1 MEEDRAPIPE
11 LDQLLGSL
19 CLISLLIGT
28 PANIISFIYFYRQ
41 TPYTALSTLYTAIA
55 ATDAWISLNG
65 YPNAV
70 LLLSSRD
77 PGLFGD
83 YTFRQLWGLTWE
95 PMPYFSVFLVLV
107 ISLMR
112 TVKIVWPTHQV
123 KQKHV
128 VILIGSYAAFLV
140 VRFLVGI
147 TFFGKYGLSKA
158 YPGYPYIQ
166 ISDITYTAFDLYLS
180 LVSLAF
186 PIVPIIVS
194 ASISM
199 TMLILSKRTT
209 ASTHRSDK
217 IKNYATVTVL
227 IFTLVYISC
236 NIPVFLCYLRF
247 AIWKLSDWK
256 VDIFHGPSVFLDRYI
271 WILTYITQVQL
282 NSFLNPCVYLLRMG
296 KFRAYLK
303 ELVTGAARAIRR
315 LVGDNQNIPGT
326 SQIGPNNQSHSHDT
340 VLTKSSTDRPL
351 PPYCGD
357 ITPDPIME
365 SVLMSALPESLC
377 ASRASQTHCE
387 CEVSQPCSSSSLFT
401 SDNLK
406 PSNSLLKSSS
416 KVSPIAEEGKNCD
429 KMSPIA
435 EEQNFS
441 EGKVSPIAEEQNF
454 SDGKVFP
461 IAEEQNFNDAE
472 LQSSFS
478 GDAIP
483 VILINHWASE
493 TQDTCVQKRDI
504 R

>member
-1 MEEDRAPIPE
+1 MSEDLAPIPE
-11 LDQLLGSL
+11 VDQLLGSL

-41 TPYTALSTLYTAIA
+41 TPYTALSTLYTVIA

-140 VRFLVGI
+140 VRFLVGFS
-147 TFFGKYGLSKA
+147 FFGKYGLNEL
-158 YPGYPYIQ
+158 YPEYPYMQ
-166 ISDITYTAFDLYLS
+166 ITNKTYMAFDLYLS

-199 TMLILSKRTT
+199 TMLILSKKTT

-227 IFTLVYISC
+227 IFTLVYICC
-236 NIPVFLCYLRF
+236 NIPVFLCYLRY
-247 AIWKLSDWK
+247 ATWKLSDWK

-296 KFRAYLK
+296 KFRSYLK
-303 ELVTGAARAIRR
+303 ELVTGAATSLRIR

-340 VLTKSSTDRPL
+340 VLTRSSTDRPL

-365 SVLMSALPESLC
+365 SVLMSALPRSLC
-377 ASRASQTHCE
+377 ASRASPTHCE

-416 KVSPIAEEGKNCD
+416 KVSPMAEEGKNHD
-429 KMSPIA
+429 
-435 EEQNFS
+435 
-441 EGKVSPIAEEQNF
+441 KVSTITKELNY
-454 SDGKVFP
+454 S
-461 IAEEQNFNDAE
+461 DAE

-478 GDAIP
+478 GDAMP
-483 VILINHWASE
+483 EILVNHWASQ
-493 TQDTCVQKRDI
+493 TI
-504 R
+504 

>member
-1 MEEDRAPIPE
+1 MEEDLAPIPE
-11 LDQLLGSL
+11 VDKLLGSL

-28 PANIISFIYFYRQ
+28 PANIISFIYFYQQ
-41 TPYTALSTLYTAIA
+41 TPYTALSTLYTIIA

-140 VRFLVGI
+140 ARFLVGF
-147 TFFGKYGLSKA
+147 TFFGKYGLNELH
-158 YPGYPYIQ
+158 PEYPYMQ
-166 ISDITYTAFDLYLS
+166 ITNKTYTAFDLYLS

-199 TMLILSKRTT
+199 TMLILSKKTT

-227 IFTLVYISC
+227 IFTLVYITC

-271 WILTYITQVQL
+271 WILTYITQLQL

-303 ELVTGAARAIRR
+303 EQIARAIRR
-315 LVGDNQNIPGT
+315 LVGNNQNIPGT
-326 SQIGPNNQSHSHDT
+326 SQIGPNNQSISHDI
-340 VLTKSSTDRPL
+340 VLTKSSTDRPIA
-351 PPYCGD
+351 PYCGD

-365 SVLMSALPESLC
+365 SVLISALPGSLC
-377 ASRASQTHCE
+377 ASRASQAHFE
-387 CEVSQPCSSSSLFT
+387 YGESQPCSSSSLFI
-401 SDNLK
+401 SDNLQ
-406 PSNSLLKSSS
+406 PASSLLKSSS
-416 KVSPIAEEGKNCD
+416 KVSPIAEEGKNG
-429 KMSPIA
+429 
-435 EEQNFS
+435 N
-441 EGKVSPIAEEQNF
+441 KVSPIAEE
-454 SDGKVFP
+454 GKNWDKVSP
-461 IAEEQNFNDAE
+461 IAKEINY
-472 LQSSFS
+472 SSFS

-483 VILINHWASE
+483 AILFNHWAS
-493 TQDTCVQKRDI
+493 D
-504 R
+504 